1 MKLDFL
7 TFIRIFVA
15 AILVAMLV
23 WMLQG
28 CKTQKPIVQTE
39 VKEVVVE
46 REVRDTIVTIAPD
59 SASIKALLEC
69 DSAGNVLIRELEET
83 QGKNIAL
90 ELLLRGYKSKPN
102 EPSKP
107 SKPITELLVDCKQDS
122 LERVIALQNEK
133 IQELSNNK
141 QVETVEVKYIPDVVK
156 WFAWIGAFF
165 VVFYLVKFGLWV
177 YRKFFLKV

>member
-1 MKLDFL
+1 M
-7 TFIRIFVA
+7 RIEHLIQTIVA
-15 AILVAMLV
+15 AVCVAMLV

-28 CKTQKPIVQTE
+28 CKSPQPIVQTE

-69 DSAGNVLIRELEET
+69 DSAGNVLIRELQEA
-83 QGKNIAL
+83 QGKNVKLQLSL
-90 ELLLRGYKSKPN
+90 EQASGN
-102 EPSKP
+102 GVVTVE
-107 SKPITELLVDCKQDS
+107 CKQDS

>member
-1 MKLDFL
+1 MKLGYIIQ
-7 TFIRIFVA
+7 TIVA
-15 AILVAMLV
+15 AFLVALMV
-23 WMLQG
+23 WVLQS
-28 CKTQKPIVQTE
+28 CKTPQPVVQTE

-69 DSAGNVLIRELEET
+69 DSAGNVLIRELQEA
-83 QGKNIAL
+83 QGKNVKLQLSL
-90 ELLLRGYKSKPN
+90 EQASGN
-102 EPSKP
+102 GVVTVE
-107 SKPITELLVDCKQDS
+107 CKQDS

-165 VVFYLVKFGLWV
+165 VVFCLVKIGLLV
-177 YRKFFLKV
+177 YRKFVLKV

>member
-1 MKLDFL
+1 
-7 TFIRIFVA
+7 
-15 AILVAMLV
+15 
-23 WMLQG
+23 
-28 CKTQKPIVQTE
+28 VQTE

-46 REVRDTIVTIAPD
+46 REVRDTIVTIEPD

-133 IQELSNNK
+133 IRELTNNK
-141 QVETVEVKYIPDVVK
+141 QTETIEVKYIPDVVK
-156 WFAWIGAFF
+156 WFAWIGAFV
-165 VVFYLVKFGLWV
+165 VVFYSVKIGLWV
-177 YRKFFLKV
+177 YRKFVLHV

>member
-1 MKLDFL
+1 M
-7 TFIRIFVA
+7 RIDHIIFAAVVA
-15 AILVAMLV
+15 LMLS
-23 WMLQG
+23 G
-28 CKTQKPIVQTE
+28 CKVHKPIMQTE

-69 DSAGNVLIRELEET
+69 DSAGNVLIRELQEA
-83 QGKNIAL
+83 QGKNVKLQLSL
-90 ELLLRGYKSKPN
+90 EQASGN
-102 EPSKP
+102 GVVTVE
-107 SKPITELLVDCKQDS
+107 CKQDS

-156 WFAWIGAFF
+156 WFAWIGAFA
-165 VVFYLVKFGLWV
+165 VVWVLVNIGLWV
-177 YRKFFLKV
+177 YRKFILKVK